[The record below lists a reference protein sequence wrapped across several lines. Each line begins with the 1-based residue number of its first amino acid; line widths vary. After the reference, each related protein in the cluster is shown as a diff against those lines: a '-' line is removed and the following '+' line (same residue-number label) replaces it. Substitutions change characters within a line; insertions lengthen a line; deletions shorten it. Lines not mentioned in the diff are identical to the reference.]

1 MNSVNWTKDALRQF
15 VKIDRRYQ
23 KAIKEKANALSTFP
37 NESLDTK
44 KLKGEVNQWR
54 LRVGNYRII
63 FEVING
69 EPKIIN
75 IQAIKRRSER
85 TYS

>member
-1 MNSVNWTKDALRQF
+1 MNRVNWTKDALRQLI
-15 VKIDRRYQ
+15 KIDSRYQ
-23 KAIKEKANALSTFP
+23 NAVKEKANALTTFP

-75 IQAIKRRSER
+75 IQAIKRRSDR